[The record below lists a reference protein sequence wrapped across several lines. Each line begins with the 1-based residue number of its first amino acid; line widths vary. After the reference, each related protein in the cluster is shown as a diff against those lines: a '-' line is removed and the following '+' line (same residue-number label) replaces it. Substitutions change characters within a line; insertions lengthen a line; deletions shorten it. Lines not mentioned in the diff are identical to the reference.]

1 MIRNKRIVFTILLI
15 LFLIF
20 LPNMVKASV
29 EYTRNIY
36 SNNGSMKFM
45 FTGLTLDTTHE
56 YEFGLTKTVAAE
68 VKKWHL
74 ITEYTES
81 TAIIDVMTTT
91 TDLRNIINAVD
102 TGYITLRDK
111 TENTVVLQPYSVNL
125 KIPFLNVTNYT
136 VIPNGKDL
144 DANNSNIQVA
154 LRCASNSKAYYQYE
168 KITDTNIINK
178 YKEIKSKNGNIMELE
193 SMLKTTVPSSNWTFW
208 KYWNGYDVA
217 AGMNG
222 FGYPQ
227 RTVSVPENGLYYM
240 WLYFSADNLKNMY
253 GYILVDNLQPEIEL
267 ESITLPS
274 TKTIELDKILTLTP
288 TFNPSNATNKIVT
301 WSSSD
306 ETVATVD
313 NAGKITPKKVG
324 STIITVISQD
334 GNKKATCTV
343 TVTKSSEESTKKY
356 ISFPFVIYNGKSSL
370 SVKNYEGEYKLYY
383 QFVEITD
390 ETMKKVEEL
399 KSQYKEGKIS
409 YSEFFAK
416 YDEIVTKYN
425 DKNWIETKDGKFEI
439 DLSKFTGTK
448 KFVLWAKLVMKDETV
463 YESEIYTMNG
473 SGSAT
478 NVSDEQ
484 DKVDTKDD
492 TTAKKPLPK
501 TGRVLLVWIALILAS
516 SAVIAN
522 VRYRKLYK

>member
-15 LFLIF
+15 LFLMF
-20 LPNMVKASV
+20 LPNMVKATVSV
-29 EYTRNIY
+29 TKEVYA
-36 SNNGSMKFM
+36 NNGSAKFN
-45 FTGLTLDTTHE
+45 FTGLTLDKTHE
-56 YEFGLTKTVAAE
+56 YQFGFTKTAATE
-68 VKKWHL
+68 VKNWHL
-74 ITEYTES
+74 ITEYTET
-81 TAIIDVMTTT
+81 TATINITAGTQEFTDVIVAT
-91 TDLRNIINAVD
+91 N
-102 TGYITLRDK
+102 TGYITIKDK
-111 TENTVVLQPYSVNL
+111 NTNAIVLQPYAVDLS
-125 KIPFLNVTNYT
+125 IPYLNITNYT
-136 VIPNGKDL
+136 VISNGKYL
-144 DANNSNIQVA
+144 DKNNIQVHFWNA
-154 LRCASNSKAYYQYE
+154 GNSKAYYQYE
-168 KITDTNIINK
+168 KITDENVINK
-178 YKEIKSKNGNIMELE
+178 YKEIKSESGNYNDLQPL
-193 SMLKTTVPSSNWTFW
+193 LKTSTPTSNWNTW
-208 KYWNGYDVA
+208 GYWNGYGNSTTA
-217 AGMNG
+217 G
-222 FGYPQ
+222 FGYTE
-227 RTVSVPENGLYYM
+227 RSVNVPEQGLYYM
-240 WLYFSADNLKNMY
+240 WIYLAGNNIRNLY
-253 GYILVDNLQPEIEL
+253 GYILVDNLQPEIALDSISLPKTEKVEL
-267 ESITLPS
+267 G
-274 TKTIELDKILTLTP
+274 KTLTLTP
-288 TFNPSNATNKIVT
+288 TFSPETTTNKIVT

-306 ETVATVD
+306 ETVAIVD
-313 NAGKITPKKVG
+313 NAGKVTPKKVG

-370 SVKNYEGEYKLYY
+370 SVEKYEGEYKLYY